1 LSGQRALKSMA
12 QELPI
17 ELNALL
23 LALDLFEAAVALG
36 SSLALLKQ
44 LAHQPRVNVPK
55 ANPRAETEMLEEL
68 VDGEQPAL
76 RRLPLGG
83 QLASE

>member
-36 SSLALLKQ
+36 SYLALLK
-44 LAHQPRVNVPK
+44 
-55 ANPRAETEMLEEL
+55 
-68 VDGEQPAL
+68 
-76 RRLPLGG
+76 
-83 QLASE
+83 